1 MEDRLT
7 VPFPSMNAT
16 EGLFLAQCLK
26 EKLLERGYP
35 VRQVYLFGSVARGEA
50 LPGSD
55 INLAVVS
62 EPFRASK
69 RAEND
74 EFLTASREIHHRIV
88 TVCLHPE
95 DFDARTFSLAQ
106 EVERDGIGASA
117 ALLC

>member
-1 MEDRLT
+1 
-7 VPFPSMNAT
+7 MNAT
-16 EGLFLAQCLK
+16 DGLFLAQCLK

-74 EFLTASREIHHRIV
+74 EFLIAGRELDPRIA
-88 TVCLHPE
+88 TVCLYPE
-95 DFDARTFSLAQ
+95 DFDARTFALAWA
-106 EVERDGIGASA
+106 VERDGIGASA